1 MKKVNLASKE
11 YTRVVDFKTL
21 PNRVITPV
29 FKDYK
34 NGKLKTIMV
43 YAKKARGSMAH
54 YIVSNRIE
62 NLENLKGFNTGSY
75 AFDANLSSE
84 SEWFFIR

>member
-1 MKKVNLASKE
+1 MGN
-11 YTRVVDFKTL
+11 VVS
-21 PNRVITPV
+21 PV

-43 YAKKARGSMAH
+43 YAKKARGSMAR

-62 NLENLKGFNTGSY
+62 NLENLKGFNTDSY
-75 AFDANLSSE
+75 TLDSNLSSE
-84 SEWFFIR
+84 NEWVFIR